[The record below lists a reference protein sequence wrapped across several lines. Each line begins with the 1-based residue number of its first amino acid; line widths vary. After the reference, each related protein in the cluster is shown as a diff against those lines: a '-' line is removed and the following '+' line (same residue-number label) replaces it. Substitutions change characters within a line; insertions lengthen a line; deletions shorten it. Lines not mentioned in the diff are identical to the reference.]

1 MSEITYDDKVDL
13 QVATNIANINKVTA
27 SDMNEIKNVVNGN
40 ADEVGDITSLT
51 TTDKTNVV
59 NAVNELNAPEKWVS
73 VGATAP
79 TDGRRVWFE
88 YSRNILPENL
98 YMATRTLNG
107 ITYTNNGNGIISFSG
122 TATANTSI
130 QIIPDSKMSFKAG
143 QPYYLY
149 SSVPYNSTTFN
160 LSIALTENG
169 ATRYL
174 LANGTYTPT
183 YNSTQARLSLYI
195 PNGTTISATNV
206 KLMLIEGN
214 TAPSEYEPYVAE
226 HSIKIDNSTL
236 IGQDNLVSVGINQP
250 GDGKRVWFAK
260 GKNLF
265 DIDNAYHGTIN
276 GSGVVGPNEGFRT
289 TQNIPT
295 QPGKTYYFSTTQKS
309 GTTGNQIYIAYYNS
323 SGTFVSRTSYNL
335 LKSAFT
341 TPANCYYMR
350 AGVRSENQENIMLNE
365 GTIELPYEPY
375 VEPSINVDGEE
386 LNFDNYSTNE
396 QIIGKWIDGK
406 NIYRKTYQVTNI
418 SSSNADLVD
427 VSGLNIETVVKL
439 YGFIRSQVNMCM
451 PMPLT
456 DSSTNYNVIFL
467 SVNKIRGRVEFGTG
481 GSLKDCYITIEY
493 TKN

>member
-27 SDMNEIKNVVNGN
+27 SDMNEIKNVVNNN
-40 ADEVGDITSLT
+40 AEEVGDITSLT

-59 NAVNELNAPEKWVS
+59 NAVNELNTPKKWVS

-79 TDGRRVWFE
+79 TDGTRVWFAKGK
-88 YSRNILPENL
+88 NL
-98 YMATRTLNG
+98 YNENAVSLGTISQTDGKTITSNASVRYTPYYIKITPNTSYTLS
-107 ITYTNNGNGIISFSG
+107 YSG
-122 TATANTSI
+122 TTSLTIRAFYYNANYNYLNTSVI
-130 QIIPDSKMSFKAG
+130 GS
-143 QPYYLY
+143 
-149 SSVPYNSTTFN
+149 STTSQTFTTPQN
-160 LSIALTENG
+160 AYFIRLQFG
-169 ATRYL
+169 ADYYAKSMQLEEGST
-174 LANGTYTPT
+174 ATTYE
-183 YNSTQARLSLYI
+183 AYI
-195 PNGTTISATNV
+195 EQNINV
-206 KLMLIEGN
+206 
-214 TAPSEYEPYVAE
+214 
-226 HSIKIDNSTL
+226 DNSTL
-236 IGQDNLVSVGINQP
+236 IGQDNLVSVGANQP

-276 GSGVVGPNEGFRT
+276 GSGVVGPNEEFRT

-375 VEPSINVDGEE
+375 VNPSINIDGEE
-386 LNFDNYSTNE
+386 WYNKLFAIKTKVYPSVTTSDAGYYNLNLLCNE
-396 QIIGKWIDGK
+396 VAIIGMKHDP
-406 NIYRKTYQVTNI
+406 VESATNI
-418 SSSNADLVD
+418 EIYSNQL
-427 VSGLNIETVVKL
+427 GQI
-439 YGFIRSQVNMCM
+439 FIRVSVGSVYSAR
-451 PMPLT
+451 T
-456 DSSTNYNVIFL
+456 ITNL
-467 SVNKIRGRVEFGTG
+467 KIY
-481 GSLKDCYITIEY
+481 YI
-493 TKN
+493 